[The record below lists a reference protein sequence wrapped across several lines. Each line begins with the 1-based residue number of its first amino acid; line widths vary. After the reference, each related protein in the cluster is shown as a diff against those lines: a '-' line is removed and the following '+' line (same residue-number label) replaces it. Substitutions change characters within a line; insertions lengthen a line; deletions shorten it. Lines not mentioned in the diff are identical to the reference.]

1 MNVGKMSEFSGLASH
16 TAIRRIQQ
24 ELTMDTERM
33 EERIADYLKV
43 LGQLGNA
50 AQQPKDEYIRDAVI
64 QRFEFTHE
72 LAWKMLK
79 LRLEEEDIFVKTP
92 RETLQAALQAGLIED
107 GNAWSD
113 LQKMRNLTSH
123 TYNEDLADQVYTF
136 VVEQGVQLFQQLAQK
151 AVQWKTTN

>member
-1 MNVGKMSEFSGLASH
+1 
-16 TAIRRIQQ
+16 
-24 ELTMDTERM
+24 MDTERR
-33 EERIADYLKV
+33 EERISDYLKA
-43 LGQLGNA
+43 LGQLEKA
-50 AQQPKDEYIRDAVI
+50 AQQPKDEYLRDSVI

-79 LRLEEEDIFVKTP
+79 LRLEEEDIFVMTP
-92 RETLQAALQAGLIED
+92 RETMQSALQAGLIED

-123 TYNEDLADQVYTF
+123 TYNNEDLADEVYTF
-136 VVEQGVQLFQQLAQK
+136 VVEQGIHLFQQLKQK